1 MCIPSRQCRPVCRFE
16 VVSMMAECAG
26 YFWENEVCLTV
37 GTMVQ
42 QMTVQ
47 MRTKRVSVLSQASQ
61 AARTGDTAISGILK
75 VCLADRLEF

>member
-1 MCIPSRQCRPVCRFE
+1 MPERVEKGEP
-16 VVSMMAECAG
+16 
-26 YFWENEVCLTV
+26 LTV

-61 AARTGDTAISGILK
+61 AARMGDTVISGI
-75 VCLADRLEF
+75 VRRCLANRSKFWESMIETEKK